1 VSQKSERLFQAL
13 TDISE
18 RTIDE
23 AAQPV
28 AVQKTIRWKRWTAL
42 AAAMALVIGLGG
54 YLLPRMGGS
63 SAPGAGAG
71 GSGTSG
77 ASTFMSYAGP
87 VFPLTLAEETDAI
100 EATRNVTLDFQP
112 WVKTWQSN
120 EEEAASRT
128 DLSAEERQDVLN
140 TYNEWFPEGGRWESS
155 TDIQVTDTYLMTNY
169 TPQEQNVTVL
179 YPFTGSLYGDGAS
192 IPTLM
197 LDGEELDT
205 SLHIGD
211 YVGGFQGAWGEVYQ
225 QTGENPGTLNL
236 KQPDSWEDY
245 RDALDS
251 GAYMEYARSADV
263 DLSNIPVVVY
273 KFTDPWGPA
282 EDDKKGVPNP
292 SVRVTFELDYDKTT
306 VLSYGFHSGSYDPE
320 NGTMGRGFSIPQ
332 EWQPDYGE
340 PYYLIVVGED
350 VKNMSHQIHV
360 TGGWDDDPTAEGGVT
375 ITRFETDLTSAL
387 HEAAWP
393 MYESYR
399 ERVEESGCLDV
410 DYETWFELLC
420 RYLTAYGPL
429 AGEGAERYDGGMLES
444 LDFENVERVF
454 YLEAEVAVPSDKP
467 ISLTASMAK
476 AASFDFHCANTENR
490 GISGYDMVTELG
502 SNLACKEQTATLLDH
517 GQIKIIRQNFG
528 FDLENGMNTVSL
540 DPAVEHYYLEVK
552 RAADSEKD
560 K

>member
-1 VSQKSERLFQAL
+1 
-13 TDISE
+13 
-18 RTIDE
+18 
-23 AAQPV
+23 
-28 AVQKTIRWKRWTAL
+28 
-42 AAAMALVIGLGG
+42 
-54 YLLPRMGGS
+54 
-63 SAPGAGAG
+63 
-71 GSGTSG
+71 
-77 ASTFMSYAGP
+77 
-87 VFPLTLAEETDAI
+87 
-100 EATRNVTLDFQP
+100 
-112 WVKTWQSN
+112 
-120 EEEAASRT
+120 
-128 DLSAEERQDVLN
+128 
-140 TYNEWFPEGGRWESS
+140 
-155 TDIQVTDTYLMTNY
+155 
-169 TPQEQNVTVL
+169 
-179 YPFTGSLYGDGAS
+179 
-192 IPTLM
+192 
-197 LDGEELDT
+197 
-205 SLHIGD
+205 
-211 YVGGFQGAWGEVYQ
+211 
-225 QTGENPGTLNL
+225 
-236 KQPDSWEDY
+236 
-245 RDALDS
+245 
-251 GAYMEYARSADV
+251 
-263 DLSNIPVVVY
+263 
-273 KFTDPWGPA
+273 
-282 EDDKKGVPNP
+282 
-292 SVRVTFELDYDKTT
+292 
-306 VLSYGFHSGSYDPE
+306 
-320 NGTMGRGFSIPQ
+320 
-332 EWQPDYGE
+332 
-340 PYYLIVVGED
+340 VVGED

-387 HEAAWP
+387 HEAARP

-410 DYETWFELLC
+410 DYEAWFELLC